1 MCKNY
6 LDLYNISGM
15 RLIDIL
21 WWKCVQMFDFN
32 GRKKVWIIAKDMRI
46 RKIRLFQNKK
56 KKEINKNSNIG
67 NWMKKD
73 FIILEL

>member
-1 MCKNY
+1 MV
-6 LDLYNISGM
+6 
-15 RLIDIL
+15 LIDIL

>member
-1 MCKNY
+1 MV
-6 LDLYNISGM
+6 
-15 RLIDIL
+15 LIDIL

-73 FIILEL
+73 FVILEL

>member
-1 MCKNY
+1 MV
-6 LDLYNISGM
+6 
-15 RLIDIL
+15 LIDIL

-32 GRKKVWIIAKDMRI
+32 GGKKVWIIAKDMRI

-56 KKEINKNSNIG
+56 KKKINKNSNIG

>member
-1 MCKNY
+1 MV
-6 LDLYNISGM
+6 
-15 RLIDIL
+15 LIDIL

-32 GRKKVWIIAKDMRI
+32 GGKKVWIIAKDMRI

>member
-1 MCKNY
+1 MV
-6 LDLYNISGM
+6 
-15 RLIDIL
+15 LIDIL

-32 GRKKVWIIAKDMRI
+32 GGKKVWIIAKDMRI

-56 KKEINKNSNIG
+56 KKGINKNSNIG

>member
-1 MCKNY
+1 M
-6 LDLYNISGM
+6 DLYNISGM

-73 FIILEL
+73 FVILEL

>member
-1 MCKNY
+1 MV
-6 LDLYNISGM
+6 
-15 RLIDIL
+15 LIDIL

-56 KKEINKNSNIG
+56 KKKINKNSNIG

-73 FIILEL
+73 FVILEL

>member
-1 MCKNY
+1 MV
-6 LDLYNISGM
+6 
-15 RLIDIL
+15 LIDIL

-32 GRKKVWIIAKDMRI
+32 GGKKVWIIAKDMRI
-46 RKIRLFQNKK
+46 RKIRLFQSKK
-56 KKEINKNSNIG
+56 KKKINKNSNIG

>member
-1 MCKNY
+1 MV
-6 LDLYNISGM
+6 
-15 RLIDIL
+15 LIDIL

-56 KKEINKNSNIG
+56 KKKINKNSNIG